1 MDAECPVDNR
11 ERVERVRKHFY
22 ACLQLYPEKKGMD
35 SVKQK
40 KKKKFFCC
48 FFKNVIRL

>member
-22 ACLQLYPEKKGMD
+22 AYPEKKGMD

-40 KKKKFFCC
+40 KKKKFFCR